1 MSNHKYFKNVF
12 IHTYIRTYIYIYV
25 YICVCVCVYFDTP
38 NCVDL
43 IRLDWIVFSV
53 DCADVC

>member
-1 MSNHKYFKNVF
+1 M
-12 IHTYIRTYIYIYV
+12 YIY
-25 YICVCVCVYFDTP
+25 VCVCVYFDTP

-43 IRLDWIVFSV
+43 IRLDWIVLSV